1 MLCCGESAGSI
12 QRTIAVTV
20 KPTPVELTN
29 AIWEMSTDEQ
39 VTLLRCLKRRF
50 CNEPAG
56 AAQLA
61 DVANTLD
68 VAPVEKAEEA
78 KTFVRFLDEYL
89 LGAAGVQA
97 GYEKAKK
104 EIEEELRKG
113 YSGYPEKE
121 AM

>member
-1 MLCCGESAGSI
+1 MMGCGESGGSI

-20 KPTPVELTN
+20 RPTPVELAR
-29 AIWEMSTDEQ
+29 AIREMSSDEQ
-39 VTLLRCLKRRF
+39 ISLLRCLKRRF
-50 CNEPAG
+50 CEEPVG
-56 AAQLA
+56 AEQLA

-68 VAPVEKAEEA
+68 AAPAEKAEEA
-78 KTFVRFLDEYL
+78 RAFVRFLDEYL
-89 LGAAGVQA
+89 LGASGVQA

-104 EIEEELRKG
+104 EIEEELLKC